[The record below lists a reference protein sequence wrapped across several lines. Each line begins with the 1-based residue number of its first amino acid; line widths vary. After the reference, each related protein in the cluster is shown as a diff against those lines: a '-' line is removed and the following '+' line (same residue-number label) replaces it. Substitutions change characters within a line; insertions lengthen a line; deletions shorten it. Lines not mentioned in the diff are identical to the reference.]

1 MSASLSCSFGLS
13 RLSRLFGFSGSSNKT
28 NQIDQMN
35 QTNQHS
41 SLQSANSSM
50 VISRQQRVINERGVT
65 YLMLMFVIVLIG
77 IATTAAAKQWKVI
90 VQREREA
97 DLLAKGIEIQNALA
111 LYSETIKA
119 GRVMP
124 GEVYP
129 KTLAELTRLPK
140 PFLRKVYLDPMG
152 SDEWEYLQ
160 APTGGIM
167 GVRSKSRARPFRQKD
182 FPLIV
187 RHFEGRATYRDWVFQ
202 HPNPSSGTILPQG
215 TVPSSGVSP
224 VPGSTIT
231 PGGSAPVIQPTQG
244 QPPLN
249 P

>member
-1 MSASLSCSFGLS
+1 
-13 RLSRLFGFSGSSNKT
+13 
-28 NQIDQMN
+28 
-35 QTNQHS
+35 
-41 SLQSANSSM
+41 M
-50 VISRQQRVINERGVT
+50 VISRQQRVVNERGVT

-77 IATTAAAKQWKVI
+77 IATTAAAKQWKAI

-111 LYSETIKA
+111 LYSATIKA

-129 KTLAELTRLPK
+129 QTLADLTRLPK

-152 SDEWEYLQ
+152 PGEWEYLR

-182 FPLIV
+182 FPLAV
-187 RHFEGRATYRDWVFQ
+187 RHFAGRATYRDWVFQ
-202 HPNPSSGTILPQG
+202 HPSPSSVTIVPQG
-215 TVPSSGVSP
+215 TVPNSGVP
-224 VPGSTIT
+224 PAPGSSIT
-231 PGGSAPVIQPTQG
+231 PGGSAPVTQPTQG
-244 QPPLN
+244 QPPMN